1 MYRVAA
7 EQGDSIAVPQ
17 LVFARLLAP
26 GNEARFKVAL
36 YCLQKKEAS
45 ADDVAEALRM
55 KLPEAEKALEYWEG
69 AGLLEKQEDA
79 QTVETV
85 ISPRRRLSTREVTT
99 AASKDNRLGQMVQE
113 LQHLFGGVLSPSDI
127 CIVVT
132 LYTADGIPAEMILLC
147 ASHIAGKGIFSARYL
162 EKLAL
167 SWWRD
172 GIRSAAD
179 VDDYLCQLAKQEKLE
194 KQVAE
199 KLNISAEGLTVAEK
213 KHIIRWFNEYG
224 FDMEMIQNAQAHAGQ
239 RGDDIKYISG
249 ILKKWY
255 AKGYK
260 APKDVRQAGEGHNV
274 RVQGSRAFIP
284 PEEDI
289 LLNTVNGHTHVRNG
303 GGK

>member
-17 LVFARLLAP
+17 LVFTRLLAP

-45 ADDVAEALRM
+45 VDDVAEALRM

-69 AGLLEKQEDA
+69 AGLLEKQEEA
-79 QTVETV
+79 KAVEV
-85 ISPRRRLSTREVTT
+85 VSGPRRRLTTREV
-99 AASKDNRLGQMVQE
+99 AKEADKDNRLGQMVQE

-127 CIVVT
+127 CIIVT
-132 LYTADGIPAEMILLC
+132 LYAVDEIPAEMILLG
-147 ASHIAGKGIFSARYL
+147 ASHIAGKRIFSARYL
-162 EKLAL
+162 EKMIL

-179 VDDYLCQLAKQEKLE
+179 VDNYLQQLAKQEKWE

-199 KLNISAEGLTVAEK
+199 KLGISAEGFTVAEK
-213 KHIIRWFNEYG
+213 NHILRWFNEYG
-224 FDMEMIQNAQAHAGQ
+224 YGVEMIQNAQSHAGQ

-249 ILKKWY
+249 ILKKWN
-255 AKGYK
+255 AKGYRS
-260 APKDVRQAGEGHNV
+260 PKDVRQAGEGHNV
-274 RVQGSRAFIP
+274 RVQGSRTFIP
-284 PEEDI
+284 PDEDI
-289 LLNTVNGHTHVRNG
+289 LLNTVNASSRLGKG
-303 GGK
+303 GRK